1 MNDTL
6 ILLGLMKP
14 EVTLTIATL
23 FILMFDAFGSDKRRG
38 LIHLM
43 SILALFISAWLI
55 ATAGIGRAPEQGLA
69 GLFVRD
75 GLGDVLKLFILLC
88 TAVVLVYSRH
98 YLEMRRQYSG
108 TFYILVLFAVIGM
121 MLLVSAANLLT
132 IYLGLELMALS
143 TYALVALDRDNG
155 VATESAMKYF
165 VLGAMASGI
174 LLYGMSLL
182 FGLTGSL
189 DLAEINAVF
198 AKAIENKDAMQQ
210 VVQQPIMMSFAL
222 AFIVIGLAFKFGA
235 VPFHMWIPD
244 VYEGAPTAM
253 TAFIASVPKLAAA
266 GMAIRLLPNG
276 LPALQQGWQEML
288 ALLAMGSL
296 IIGNLAAI
304 AQYNLKRMLA
314 YSTIGHVGFMLL
326 GLLAGNALGLS
337 ALLFYTIVYAL
348 STAAAFGV
356 ITAMAR
362 DGLEF
367 DRIDDFKGLNQRS
380 PWLAGLMLI
389 ILASLAGLP
398 PLVGFWAKLQAIMSV
413 VAIPTLKWLVVVAA
427 VFAVIGAYYY
437 LNVIKV
443 MYFDKAN
450 HDAVSLAPIDVR
462 IVLIANTALL
472 VVLGFYWQPLIE
484 LCQAVIGARA

>member
-14 EVTLTIATL
+14 EIALTIATL

-43 SILALFISAWLI
+43 SILALFVSAWLI
-55 ATAGIGRAPEQGLA
+55 ASAGIGRAPEQGLA

-132 IYLGLELMALS
+132 IYLGLELMALA

-189 DLAEINAVF
+189 DLAEINRVLA
-198 AKAIENKDAMQQ
+198 AAIGNSDAI
-210 VVQQPIMMSFAL
+210 QQPMMMSFAL
-222 AFIVIGLAFKFGA
+222 VFIVIGLAFKFGA

-244 VYEGAPTAM
+244 VYEGSPTAM

-296 IIGNLAAI
+296 IVGNLAAI

-314 YSTIGHVGFMLL
+314 YSTIGHVGFMLM

-337 ALLFYTIVYAL
+337 ALLFYSIVYAL

-356 ITAMAR
+356 ITVMAR

-380 PWLAGLMLI
+380 PWLAGVMLI

-413 VAIPTLKWLVVVAA
+413 VPIASLKWLVLVAA

-450 HDAVSLAPIDVR
+450 HDAVALAPIDVR
-462 IVLIANTALL
+462 MVLIANTALL

-484 LCQAVIGARA
+484 LCKAVVGARG

>member
-14 EVTLTIATL
+14 EIALTIATL

-43 SILALFISAWLI
+43 SILALFVTAWLI
-55 ATAGIGRAPEQGLA
+55 ASAGIGRPPVQGLA

-132 IYLGLELMALS
+132 IYLGLELMALA

-189 DLAEINAVF
+189 DLAEINRVLA
-198 AKAIENKDAMQQ
+198 AAIGNSDAI
-210 VVQQPIMMSFAL
+210 QQPIMMSFAL

-244 VYEGAPTAM
+244 VYEGSPTAM

-296 IIGNLAAI
+296 IVGNLAAI

-314 YSTIGHVGFMLL
+314 YSTIGHVGFMLM

-337 ALLFYTIVYAL
+337 ALLFYSIVYAL

-356 ITAMAR
+356 ITVMAR

-380 PWLAGLMLI
+380 PWLAGVMLI

-413 VAIPTLKWLVVVAA
+413 VPIVSLKWLVLVAA

-450 HDAVSLAPIDVR
+450 HDAVALAPIDVR
-462 IVLIANTALL
+462 MVLIANTALL

-484 LCQAVIGARA
+484 LCKAVIGARG